1 MIKEYG
7 VVDSWTKLFIVNLNG
22 GLLRLLGLQKNGN
35 ILVEAK
41 LPHCWGITRKMMPF
55 KKKKKKK
62 TAIEKVFLK
71 ISTLSI

>member
-7 VVDSWTKLFIVNLNG
+7 VVDSWTKLFTVNLNG

-41 LPHCWGITRKMMPF
+41 LPHYWGITRKMMPF
-55 KKKKKKK
+55 KKKKKN

>member
-1 MIKEYG
+1 MKEYG

-41 LPHCWGITRKMMPF
+41 LPHYWGITRKMMPF
-55 KKKKKKK
+55 KKKKKN

>member
-1 MIKEYG
+1 MKEYG

-41 LPHCWGITRKMMPF
+41 LPHYWGITRKMMP
-55 KKKKKKK
+55 
-62 TAIEKVFLK
+62 
-71 ISTLSI
+71 

>member
-1 MIKEYG
+1 MKEYG
-7 VVDSWTKLFIVNLNG
+7 VVDSWTKLFTINLNR

-41 LPHCWGITRKMMPF
+41 LPHYWGITRKMMPF
-55 KKKKKKK
+55 KKKKKN